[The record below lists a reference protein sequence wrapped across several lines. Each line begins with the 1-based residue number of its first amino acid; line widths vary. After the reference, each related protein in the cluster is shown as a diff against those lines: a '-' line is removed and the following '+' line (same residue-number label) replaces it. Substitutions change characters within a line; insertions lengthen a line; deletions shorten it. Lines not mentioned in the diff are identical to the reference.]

1 MARRIK
7 VRGVPQEELTPDA
20 ISHLIWMMAKAEVER
35 KRARERDERESKS
48 PRKAV
53 SS

>member
-20 ISHLIWMMAKAEVER
+20 ISHLIWSMAKAEVER
-35 KRARERDERESKS
+35 KRARDREEREAKRSS
-48 PRKAV
+48 KAV
-53 SS
+53 ST